1 MSDERSFEDELR
13 LTLMAARG
21 IAEPDHIC
29 PACDGWG
36 TQTYGNTATWRGG
49 AGGMTLTVGVCDK
62 CWGSGNRL
70 RPWPSHRLLERAR

>member
-29 PACDGWG
+29 PACDGWKD
-36 TQTYGNTATWRGG
+36 
-49 AGGMTLTVGVCDK
+49 L
-62 CWGSGNRL
+62 
-70 RPWPSHRLLERAR
+70 HRLLTRFLEGRKG